1 MDPDLKEDRREARE
15 GHLAIFLTGL
25 AFTALIVVA
34 AISAIELLPVFK
46 ATTPT
51 DQPVRSEQPDAG

>member
-1 MDPDLKEDRREARE
+1 MDRDLKEDRRDARE

-25 AFTALIVVA
+25 LVTALIVVA
-34 AISAIELLPVFK
+34 VISAIELLPVFK

-51 DQPVRSEQPDAG
+51 DQPMKSEQPDG